1 MKSACP
7 HLALAA
13 DAVHTEG
20 MAQAAQARTLTVDG
34 NRLTFITEG
43 PARLEALLELIGG
56 AKRSLRL
63 LYYTYTGDESG
74 ERVLDGLY
82 AAIDRGVDVSLLVD
96 GFGSGH
102 TPETYFKQLSE
113 RGAKFC
119 RFNPSYGRRYVLRN
133 HQKLALADAETDA
146 ARILI
151 GGFNIE
157 DSYFGTVGEGAWRDV
172 GLLVEGEAAARP
184 GDYYDALMTW
194 ALNPRSRLKALR
206 AVVRNY
212 SEAEGRLRWQFG
224 GPMQIRSPWALAT
237 IQDLAKAKDLS
248 MIVAYFAPMY
258 GMLDRIADIA
268 GRGAVR
274 IVTAAKSDNRATI
287 DAARSTYK
295 RLLRRGVRVFEYQA
309 TKLHTKLLV
318 MDDVV
323 HIGSSNFD
331 IRSLYLN
338 MEMMLRVSDPDF
350 AMLVRNYFEHEL
362 GDSEEITMAVY
373 RQRAGWLQRLRWRIA
388 WFLVTTLDYT
398 VARQLALRAR

>member
-1 MKSACP
+1 MP
-7 HLALAA
+7 E
-13 DAVHTEG
+13 VT
-20 MAQAAQARTLTVDG
+20 QARTLTVDG
-34 NRLTFITEG
+34 NSLTFITEG
-43 PARLEALLELIGG
+43 PARLDALLTLIDE
-56 AKRSLRL
+56 AKQSLRL
-63 LYYTYTGDESG
+63 LYYTYTGDASG
-74 ERVLDGLY
+74 GRVRDALF
-82 AAIDRGVDVSLLVD
+82 AAMDRGVAVSLLID

-102 TPETYFKQLSE
+102 TPETYFKELSE

-133 HQKLALADAETDA
+133 HQKLALADGATESP
-146 ARILI
+146 RILI

-157 DSYFGTVGEGAWRDV
+157 DDYFSTHAKGGWRDV
-172 GLLVEGEAAARP
+172 GLLVEGPAAKRP
-184 GDYYDALMTW
+184 LDYYDALMDW
-194 ALNPRSRLKALR
+194 ALKPRSRLKTLR
-206 AVVRNY
+206 AVVRKF

-224 GPMQIRSPWALAT
+224 GPMQLRSPWALAT
-237 IQDLAKAKDLS
+237 VQDLAKARDLS

-362 GDSEEITMAVY
+362 GDCEEITMAVY